1 MGTIS
6 SSEMEIIEKWYREKV
21 ERIKTEDNF
30 VRDALIA
37 SIFSLTDFQKIDLYV
52 KYTDKSERE
61 I

>member
-6 SSEMEIIEKWYREKV
+6 SSEMQIIEKWYREKV
-21 ERIKTEDNF
+21 ERIKTEDKF
-30 VRDALIA
+30 IRDALIA